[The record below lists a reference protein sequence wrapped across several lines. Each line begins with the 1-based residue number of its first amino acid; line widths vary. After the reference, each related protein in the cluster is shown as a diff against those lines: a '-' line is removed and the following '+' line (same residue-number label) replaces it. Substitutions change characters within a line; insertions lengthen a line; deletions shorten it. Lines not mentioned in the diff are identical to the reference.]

1 MKHVTIQPP
10 SPDRA
15 GPVAPTDDPSS
26 HNDLTVPVHMIPSGE
41 DGYRTPTGEDFD
53 LASRQPYSKRRE
65 DYFLPGATP
74 IPPPAVNGHSN
85 GTPNGVLG
93 HHSATASTASLG
105 ERLFEA
111 LFWRERIRH
120 FTWTFFTLTMAT
132 GGIANVIYTGKR
144 PNARAGEQRLIVCFH
159 LSPLSFPWAL
169 RDWCYVLP
177 VESDPLHHECLHY
190 LSAILH
196 AP

>member
-10 SPDRA
+10 SPDRV

-26 HNDLTVPVHMIPSGE
+26 HNDPTVPVHMIPLGE

-65 DYFLPGATP
+65 DDALAGGFSK
-74 IPPPAVNGHSN
+74 PPPAVNGHPNDIPNGTPN

-132 GGIANVIYTGKR
+132 GGIANVIYTGK
-144 PNARAGEQRLIVCFH
+144 A
-159 LSPLSFPWAL
+159 
-169 RDWCYVLP
+169 
-177 VESDPLHHECLHY
+177 
-190 LSAILH
+190 
-196 AP
+196 

>member
-10 SPDRA
+10 SPNGA
-15 GPVAPTDDPSS
+15 CPVAPTDDPSFG
-26 HNDLTVPVHMIPSGE
+26 NGLTVPLHMIPSGE

-53 LASRQPYSKRRE
+53 LANRQPYSKRQE
-65 DYFLPGATP
+65 DCLLGGAAAP
-74 IPPPAVNGHSN
+74 IPPPPVH
-85 GTPNGVLG
+85 GTPNGALA

-132 GGIANVIYTGKR
+132 GGIANVIYTGK
-144 PNARAGEQRLIVCFH
+144 A
-159 LSPLSFPWAL
+159 
-169 RDWCYVLP
+169 
-177 VESDPLHHECLHY
+177 
-190 LSAILH
+190 
-196 AP
+196 

>member
-65 DYFLPGATP
+65 DYLLAGVAP
-74 IPPPAVNGHSN
+74 IPPPAVNGH
-85 GTPNGVLG
+85 PNGVLG

-132 GGIANVIYTGKR
+132 GGIANVIYTGKAER
-144 PNARAGEQRLIVCFH
+144 PCWRARTDHLLSSQCPFVSLVCTRL
-159 LSPLSFPWAL
+159 
-169 RDWCYVLP
+169 VLFF
-177 VESDPLHHECLHY
+177 SC
-190 LSAILH
+190 
-196 AP
+196 